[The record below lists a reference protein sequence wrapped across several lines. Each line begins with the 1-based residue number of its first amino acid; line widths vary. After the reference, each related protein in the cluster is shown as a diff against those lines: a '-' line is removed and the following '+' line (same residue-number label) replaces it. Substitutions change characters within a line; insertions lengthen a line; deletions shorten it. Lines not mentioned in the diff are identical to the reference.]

1 MASLVC
7 QIKLLQQRVTPRAAQ
22 LSFRSNHILL
32 LAISPRTANCK
43 WDRNKLQPDLT
54 LTKYI
59 FLKSYA
65 VFPLLESHNHE
76 LSSDEAAE
84 HTVIT
89 KGQVSGS
96 GYFHIARM
104 SRGIS
109 LERKALRSQK
119 LLSVNLSKNFD
130 TSLACQET
138 SPGRHQEC

>member
-22 LSFRSNHILL
+22 LRFRSNHSLL

-89 KGQVSGS
+89 KGQISGS

-104 SRGIS
+104 S

-119 LLSVNLSKNFD
+119 LLSVILGKNFD
-130 TSLACQET
+130 TTLACQET